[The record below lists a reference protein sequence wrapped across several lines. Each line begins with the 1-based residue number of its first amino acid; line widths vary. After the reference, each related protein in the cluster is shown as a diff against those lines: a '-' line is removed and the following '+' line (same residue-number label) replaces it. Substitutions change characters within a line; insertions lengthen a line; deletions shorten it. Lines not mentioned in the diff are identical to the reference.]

1 MNKQT
6 LVPVQQ
12 QHVEFYEDT
21 LLAVRMADGGIF
33 IPVKPICDLL
43 GVDWGGQ
50 YKRIQR
56 DEVLDEAVERID
68 VTSTRRGTQP
78 MICLPLDYISGFLF
92 GINPSRVKPELKE
105 RVLRYRRECH
115 KVLAEAFKDGRLT
128 PNSTLDELL
137 RADSPAAQAY
147 KMANAIMKMAQQQLF
162 LEAQLETHSTI
173 LSDHTQRIEQL
184 ELSTTVSDQVVT
196 PEQAMQISQAVK
208 TVALELGKR
217 SGRNEYGGVYGE
229 LYRRYSI
236 NSYKIL
242 PASSFKDALNWLNQW
257 LQSLT
262 ENTTPF

>member
-1 MNKQT
+1 MSENS
-6 LVPVQQ
+6 LIPVEQRR
-12 QHVEFYEDT
+12 VEFYED
-21 LLAVRMADGGIF
+21 LLIAVRLDDGSIY

-43 GVDWGGQ
+43 GVDWAGQ
-50 YKRIQR
+50 FRRIQR
-56 DEVLDEAVERID
+56 DEVLNESVERID

-105 RVLRYRRECH
+105 RVIRYRRECY

-128 PNSTLDELL
+128 TDRTLDELL
-137 RADSPAAQAY
+137 QADSPAAQAY
-147 KMANAIMKMAQQQLF
+147 KMANAIMKMAQQQLL
-162 LEAQLETHSTI
+162 LESQVETHSE
-173 LSDHTQRIEQL
+173 LLGEHTQRIEQL
-184 ELSTTVSDQVVT
+184 ELSVGVSNRQVS

-208 TVALELGKR
+208 AVALELGKR

-236 NSYKIL
+236 NSYKML
-242 PASSFKDALNWLNQW
+242 LATDFKDALNWLNQW

-262 ENTTPF
+262 ETDSPF